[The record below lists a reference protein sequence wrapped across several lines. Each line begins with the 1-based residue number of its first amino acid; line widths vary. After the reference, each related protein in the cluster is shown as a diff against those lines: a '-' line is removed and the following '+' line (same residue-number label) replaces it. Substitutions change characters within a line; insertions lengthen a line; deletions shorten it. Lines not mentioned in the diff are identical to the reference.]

1 MEHGFRRRVPRY
13 LFNERAGQ
21 RRRNPIMMII
31 RGRKKKEIHMF
42 CTWFVVRHWKSAKG
56 HSKHSCGLGEMTM
69 LCEMKCNVFDAAAP
83 GATLG
88 RFTNYL
94 GQ

>member
-1 MEHGFRRRVPRY
+1 
-13 LFNERAGQ
+13 
-21 RRRNPIMMII
+21 
-31 RGRKKKEIHMF
+31 MF